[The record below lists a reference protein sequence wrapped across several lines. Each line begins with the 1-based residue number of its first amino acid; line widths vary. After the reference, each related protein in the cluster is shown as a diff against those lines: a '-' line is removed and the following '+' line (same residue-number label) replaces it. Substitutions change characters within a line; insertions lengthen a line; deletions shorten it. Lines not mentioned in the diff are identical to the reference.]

1 LLRYERRIQ
10 KSRSNFERETDQFTC
25 STKVKA
31 TRQPLMGD
39 PSAMEYCFKNEK
51 QKQHADPDLNSLLE
65 FFQTAGTFV
74 CLNIHLKLTMH
85 VENNVFDS
93 INRFQH
99 LIKDWKGLTARF
111 KEKDEPVHDVKPATV
126 RARNSLKN
134 NQ

>member
-1 LLRYERRIQ
+1 
-10 KSRSNFERETDQFTC
+10 
-25 STKVKA
+25 VKA

-65 FFQTAGTFV
+65 FFQTA
-74 CLNIHLKLTMH
+74 
-85 VENNVFDS
+85 ENNVFDS

-99 LIKDWKGLTARF
+99 LIEDWKGLTARF

-126 RARNSLKN
+126 DDTEIEVLRCLVKLFEIDHQILMKRCSESSLK
-134 NQ
+134 